1 MSPYQ
6 LGRNRR
12 FPSPLS
18 MIPKSI
24 LPGNKAF
31 SKSGIFPGKEADP
44 ADPPEKIRAE
54 LQACLRGGFNS

>member
-1 MSPYQ
+1 
-6 LGRNRR
+6 
-12 FPSPLS
+12 

-31 SKSGIFPGKEADP
+31 SKSGIFPGEEADT
-44 ADPPEKIRAE
+44 ADPPEKIRAV